1 MAYMHQDIII
11 YIHLRTI
18 DNVSNMKPANKQKIR
33 NSAGIIFTGTCVFWI
48 LCLNIYR
55 IFPRHRAFFFWK
67 ALIFNLNHQVK
78 TNNYILG
85 LGAAFSL
92 TIFIFS
98 TYFPYRK
105 LIKGEVLFCNIYH
118 IRSKVYFNIFQFST
132 IRHHNEY
139 IFIYTIYTRTIV
151 NKFVQVLTRIRQLY
165 PHGILNGNL
174 YLI

>member
-92 TIFIFS
+92 SLYFQHIFLIVNWLKAKSFS
-98 TYFPYRK
+98 
-105 LIKGEVLFCNIYH
+105 V
-118 IRSKVYFNIFQFST
+118 
-132 IRHHNEY
+132 
-139 IFIYTIYTRTIV
+139 IYTIYDRKYISTSFNFLQYDTIMSIYLFTLFILGQLLTSLC
-151 NKFVQVLTRIRQLY
+151 KFSQGFGSCIHTEFWTEIF
-165 PHGILNGNL
+165 I
-174 YLI
+174 